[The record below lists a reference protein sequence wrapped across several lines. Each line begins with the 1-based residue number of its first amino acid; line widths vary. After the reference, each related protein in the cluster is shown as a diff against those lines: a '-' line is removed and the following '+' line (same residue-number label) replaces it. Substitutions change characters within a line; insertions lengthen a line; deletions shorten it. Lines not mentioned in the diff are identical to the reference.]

1 MVDNW
6 VLYFMIAEY
15 AAIVI
20 LLLIWSYKIV
30 YADVVLS
37 GWLEQTRRDLRV
49 CNYIS
54 EIEEFMNVSI
64 PDMSADEFFRSR
76 YYKNYILKLVEID
89 NERRKK
95 NVRTDY

>member
-15 AAIVI
+15 AVIVI
-20 LLLIWSYKIV
+20 SLLVWSYKIV

-76 YYKNYILKLVEID
+76 YYKNYILKLVEMD
-89 NERRKK
+89 NERRERKW
-95 NVRTDY
+95 N